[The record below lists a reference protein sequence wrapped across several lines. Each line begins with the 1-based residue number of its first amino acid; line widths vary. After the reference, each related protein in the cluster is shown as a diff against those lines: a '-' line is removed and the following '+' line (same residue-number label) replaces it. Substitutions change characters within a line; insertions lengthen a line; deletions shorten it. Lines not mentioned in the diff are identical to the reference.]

1 MPVLNLGVTENKT
14 RYAEHL
20 QLGYEL
26 LFFSAF
32 VEQAIL
38 NEVGKFLELTALKIV
53 LWFRTMTDL
62 LNQTIRLVIL
72 SRNTF

>member
-1 MPVLNLGVTENKT
+1 MPVLNLRVTENKT
-14 RYAEHL
+14 RYAERL

-53 LWFRTMTDL
+53 LWFRMMTDL
-62 LNQTIRLVIL
+62 LSQTIRLVIL

>member
-1 MPVLNLGVTENKT
+1 MPVLNLRVTENKT
-14 RYAEHL
+14 RYAERL

-53 LWFRTMTDL
+53 LWFRMTDL
-62 LNQTIRLVIL
+62 LSQTIRLVIL

>member
-1 MPVLNLGVTENKT
+1 MPVLNLRVTENKT
-14 RYAEHL
+14 RYAERL

-53 LWFRTMTDL
+53 LWFRMMTDL
-62 LNQTIRLVIL
+62 LSQTIRLVIL
-72 SRNTF
+72 SRNMF

>member
-1 MPVLNLGVTENKT
+1 MPVLNLRVTENKT
-14 RYAEHL
+14 RYAERL

-53 LWFRTMTDL
+53 LWFRMVTDL
-62 LNQTIRLVIL
+62 LSQTIRLVSL

>member
-1 MPVLNLGVTENKT
+1 MPVLNLRVTENKT
-14 RYAEHL
+14 RYAEHR

-38 NEVGKFLELTALKIV
+38 NEAFGADCSKIV

-62 LNQTIRLVIL
+62 LSQTIRLVIL

>member
-1 MPVLNLGVTENKT
+1 MPVLNLRVTENKT
-14 RYAEHL
+14 RYAERL

-53 LWFRTMTDL
+53 LWFRMMTDL
-62 LNQTIRLVIL
+62 LSQTIRLVSL